1 LVRGGDQGLTDTTDI
16 PPDDLPTDDVP
27 LGDLTE
33 PEADGPLRRCLAIGA
48 VRPKAELIRF
58 VVGPDGEVVP
68 DLAERLP
75 GRGLWVAAEREALQR
90 AVAKKL
96 FSRAARE
103 SVKVPDDLVA
113 RVEALLFRN
122 CVDLIG
128 MARRAGQAVAGY
140 EKVHAWLVEGRVA
153 ILLGASDGAMDG
165 RGKLAAL
172 ASSIPSHPRLV
183 ESFSAD
189 TLGMAFARDRMVHA
203 AVARG
208 GLAKRLIAEA
218 MRLDGIRG
226 RADGPAGRGVVDEAS
241 NAAPAF
247 SVQG

>member
-1 LVRGGDQGLTDTTDI
+1 MVRGGGEGLSDPTAI
-16 PPDDLPTDDVP
+16 FPEGADLPEAE
-27 LGDLTE
+27 G
-33 PEADGPLRRCLAIGA
+33 PERRCIATGA

-75 GRGLWVAAEREALQR
+75 GRGLWVSAEREALRR
-90 AVAKKL
+90 AQAKGL
-96 FSRAARE
+96 FAKAARR
-103 SVKVPDDLVA
+103 SVRAPDDLVD
-113 RVEALLFRN
+113 RVEALLHRS
-122 CVDLIG
+122 CIDLIG

-140 EKVHAWLVEGRVA
+140 EKVHAWLAEGRAAV
-153 ILLGASDGAMDG
+153 LLAASDGAADG
-165 RGKLAAL
+165 RAKLAAL
-172 ASSIPSHPRLV
+172 AAAVRPVPLV
-183 ESFSAD
+183 EIFSAD

-203 AVARG
+203 AIARG
-208 GLAKRLIAEA
+208 GLAERLVAEA
-218 MRLDGIRG
+218 ARLNGIRG

>member
-1 LVRGGDQGLTDTTDI
+1 MVRGGGEGLSDPTAISPEDA
-16 PPDDLPTDDVP
+16 DLPEAE
-27 LGDLTE
+27 G
-33 PEADGPLRRCLAIGA
+33 PERRCIATGA

-75 GRGLWVAAEREALQR
+75 GRGLWVSAEREALRR
-90 AVAKKL
+90 AQAKGL
-96 FSRAARE
+96 FAKAARQ
-103 SVKVPDDLVA
+103 SVRAPDDLVD
-113 RVEALLFRN
+113 RVEALLHRS
-122 CVDLIG
+122 CIDLIG

-140 EKVHAWLVEGRVA
+140 EKVHAWLAEGRAAV
-153 ILLGASDGAMDG
+153 LLAASDGAADG
-165 RGKLAAL
+165 RAKLAAL
-172 ASSIPSHPRLV
+172 AAAVRPVPLV
-183 ESFSAD
+183 EIFSAD

-203 AVARG
+203 AIARG
-208 GLAKRLIAEA
+208 GLAERLVAEA
-218 MRLDGIRG
+218 ARLNGIRG

>member
-1 LVRGGDQGLTDTTDI
+1 LVRGGGEGLSDPTAIFPEDA
-16 PPDDLPTDDVP
+16 DLPEAE
-27 LGDLTE
+27 G
-33 PEADGPLRRCLAIGA
+33 PERRCIATGA

-75 GRGLWVAAEREALQR
+75 GRGLWVSAEREALRR
-90 AVAKKL
+90 AQAKGL
-96 FSRAARE
+96 FAKAARQ
-103 SVKVPDDLVA
+103 SVRTPDDLVD
-113 RVEALLFRN
+113 RVEALLHRS
-122 CVDLIG
+122 CIDLIG

-140 EKVHAWLVEGRVA
+140 EKVHAWLAEGRAAV
-153 ILLGASDGAMDG
+153 LLAASDGAADG
-165 RGKLAAL
+165 RAKLAAL
-172 ASSIPSHPRLV
+172 AAAVRPVPLV
-183 ESFSAD
+183 EIFSAD

-203 AVARG
+203 AIARG
-208 GLAKRLIAEA
+208 GLAERLVAQA
-218 MRLDGIRG
+218 ARLNGIRG

>member
-1 LVRGGDQGLTDTTDI
+1 LVRGGDQGLSDTTTL
-16 PPDDLPTDDVP
+16 PPDDDAA
-27 LGDLTE
+27 E
-33 PEADGPLRRCLAIGA
+33 PDANGPLRRCIATAA

-58 VVGPDGEVVP
+58 VVGPEGEIVP
-68 DLAERLP
+68 DLAEKLP
-75 GRGLWVAAEREALQR
+75 GRGLWVAADREALQR

-96 FSRAARE
+96 FARAARE
-103 SVKVPDDLVA
+103 SVKVPDDLVE

-122 CVDLIG
+122 CIDLIG

-153 ILLGASDGAMDG
+153 VLLGASDGAMDG

-172 ASSIPSHPRLV
+172 ASSIPSQPRLV
-183 ESFSAD
+183 ETFSAD

-208 GLAKRLIAEA
+208 GLSKRLLAEA
-218 MRLDGIRG
+218 LRLDGIRG

>member
-1 LVRGGDQGLTDTTDI
+1 MVRGGGEGLSDPTATFPEDA
-16 PPDDLPTDDVP
+16 DLPEAE
-27 LGDLTE
+27 G
-33 PEADGPLRRCLAIGA
+33 PERRCIATGA

-75 GRGLWVAAEREALQR
+75 GRGLWVSAEREALRR
-90 AVAKKL
+90 AQAKGL
-96 FSRAARE
+96 FAKAARQ
-103 SVKVPDDLVA
+103 SVRAPDDLVD
-113 RVEALLFRN
+113 RVEALLHRS
-122 CVDLIG
+122 CIDLIG

-140 EKVHAWLVEGRVA
+140 EKVHAWLAEGRAAV
-153 ILLGASDGAMDG
+153 LLAASDGAADG
-165 RGKLAAL
+165 RAKLAAL
-172 ASSIPSHPRLV
+172 AAAVRPVPLV
-183 ESFSAD
+183 EIFSAD

-203 AVARG
+203 AIARG
-208 GLAKRLIAEA
+208 GLAERLVAEA
-218 MRLDGIRG
+218 ARLNGIRG

>member
-1 LVRGGDQGLTDTTDI
+1 MVRGGDQGLSDTTTL
-16 PPDDLPTDDVP
+16 PPDDDAA
-27 LGDLTE
+27 E
-33 PEADGPLRRCLAIGA
+33 PDANGPLRRCIATAA

-58 VVGPDGEVVP
+58 VVGPEGEIVP
-68 DLAERLP
+68 DLAEKLP
-75 GRGLWVAAEREALQR
+75 GRGLWVAADRAALQR
-90 AVAKKL
+90 AVTKKL
-96 FSRAARE
+96 FARAARE
-103 SVKVPDDLVA
+103 SVKVPDDLVE

-122 CVDLIG
+122 CIDLIG

-153 ILLGASDGAMDG
+153 VLLGASDGAMDG

-172 ASSIPSHPRLV
+172 ASSIPSQPRLV
-183 ESFSAD
+183 ETFSAD

-208 GLAKRLIAEA
+208 GLSKRLLAEA
-218 MRLDGIRG
+218 LRLDGIRG

>member
-1 LVRGGDQGLTDTTDI
+1 LVRGGDQGLSDTTTL
-16 PPDDLPTDDVP
+16 PPDDDAA
-27 LGDLTE
+27 E
-33 PEADGPLRRCLAIGA
+33 PDANGPLRRCIATAA

-58 VVGPDGEVVP
+58 VVGPEGEIVP
-68 DLAERLP
+68 DLAEKLP

-90 AVAKKL
+90 AVTKKL
-96 FSRAARE
+96 FARAARE
-103 SVKVPDDLVA
+103 SVKVPDDLVE

-122 CVDLIG
+122 CIDLIG

-153 ILLGASDGAMDG
+153 VLLGASDGAMDG

-172 ASSIPSHPRLV
+172 ASSIPSQPRLV
-183 ESFSAD
+183 ETFSAD

-208 GLAKRLIAEA
+208 GLSKRLLAEA
-218 MRLDGIRG
+218 LRLDGIRG

>member
-1 LVRGGDQGLTDTTDI
+1 MVRGGDQGLSDTTTL
-16 PPDDLPTDDVP
+16 PPDDDAA
-27 LGDLTE
+27 E
-33 PEADGPLRRCLAIGA
+33 PDANGPLRRCIATAA

-58 VVGPDGEVVP
+58 VVGPEGEIVP
-68 DLAERLP
+68 DLAEKLP
-75 GRGLWVAAEREALQR
+75 GRGLWVAADREALQR

-96 FSRAARE
+96 FARAARE
-103 SVKVPDDLVA
+103 SVKVPDDLVE

-122 CVDLIG
+122 CIDLIG

-153 ILLGASDGAMDG
+153 VLLGASDGAMDG

-172 ASSIPSHPRLV
+172 ASSIPSQPRLV
-183 ESFSAD
+183 ETFSAD

-208 GLAKRLIAEA
+208 GLSKRLLAEA
-218 MRLDGIRG
+218 LRLDGIRG